1 MDQRTMTPEERKHKR
16 KLYKIQVQGR
26 RKKEIQEAKEK
37 YWPKKKLTGSKVG
50 LYYIYIMA
58 TVIQIFSMVAMWH
71 LQDLSALG
79 GMIAATVG
87 EVFAYA
93 SYSAKSAK
101 ENTKG
106 GIVYETA
113 IKEQNEA
120 NTEPTEGNDDVMG

>member
-1 MDQRTMTPEERKHKR
+1 MGRRTLTPEEKKHLR
-16 KLYKIQVQGR
+16 KLYKIKQKGT
-26 RKKEIQEAKEK
+26 RKKEIREAKEK
-37 YWPKKKLTGSKVG
+37 YWPKRKITGSKAG

-79 GMIAATVG
+79 GLIAATVG

-113 IKEQNEA
+113 LKGQDEA
-120 NTEPTEGNDDVMG
+120 DTEATEGNDEAMG